1 MRFFDGFH
9 RARDFYALAGS
20 LRFWYLSLGVLVV
33 IFSLSGIYIWL
44 SRKIGWP
51 ENYGFSCHRKCLI
64 DNMWHSPALLNTGN
78 GYELGLF
85 AFIWFMP
92 TIIFCAAIY
101 ALIKRRKR
109 GSILTV
115 EPDK

>member
-1 MRFFDGFH
+1 MV
-9 RARDFYALAGS
+9 LAAT
-20 LRFWYLSLGVLVV
+20 
-33 IFSLSGIYIWL
+33 
-44 SRKIGWP
+44 
-51 ENYGFSCHRKCLI
+51 RKCRI
-64 DNMWHSPALLNTGN
+64 DNMWHSPALLNAGN